1 MAKKLLIVCLGNHRR
16 SPLAEEILSARGA
29 TVDSAG
35 IEVDLEIAI
44 EDEESFEYAS
54 GSDISNILDDICTS
68 LGVTTPTGHSTK
80 AVTQELIDWA
90 DVVYGMNDEILTKLN
105 DRFEGEFTKF
115 DAESDIPN
123 WEKYETEVE
132 ESNDDPLALL
142 KAEGEHIKRIA
153 ELIEI

>member
-1 MAKKLLIVCLGNHRR
+1 MAKLLIVCLGNTRR

-44 EDEESFEYAS
+44 EDGKSFKYAS
-54 GSDISNILDDICTS
+54 GSDISDNLDAICTS
-68 LGVTTPTGHSTK
+68 LSVTTPTGHSTK

-105 DRFEGEFTKF
+105 DRFNGVFTKF
-115 DAESDIPN
+115 DAASDIPD

-132 ESNDDPLALL
+132 ESNNDPLALL

-153 ELIEI
+153 DLIVL

>member
-1 MAKKLLIVCLGNHRR
+1 MAKKLLIVCLGNTRR
-16 SPLAEEILSARGA
+16 SPLAAEILSARGA

-35 IEVDLEIAI
+35 IDVGVDVGFPIDGEL
-44 EDEESFEYAS
+44 SEYAS
-54 GSDISNILDDICTS
+54 GADISDSLDAVCIA

-105 DRFEGEFTKF
+105 DRFNGEFTKF
-115 DAESDIPN
+115 DSESDIPD
-123 WEKYETEVE
+123 WEKYEE
-132 ESNDDPLALL
+132 ESGESDDMWAWF

-153 ELIEI
+153 ELMEI

>member
-1 MAKKLLIVCLGNHRR
+1 MAKKLLIVCLGNTRR

-35 IEVDLEIAI
+35 IDVGVEVDT
-44 EDEESFEYAS
+44 DERDIYAS
-54 GSDISNILDDICTS
+54 GSDISDSLDAVCIA

-105 DRFEGEFTKF
+105 DRFNGVFTKF
-115 DAESDIPN
+115 DSESDIPD
-123 WEKYETEVE
+123 WEKYETETE
-132 ESNDDPLALL
+132 ESNDDPLAWI

-153 ELIEI
+153 DLISI

>member
-1 MAKKLLIVCLGNHRR
+1 MTKKLLIVCLGNHRR

-35 IEVDLEIAI
+35 IDVDVDT
-44 EDEESFEYAS
+44 DEHELYAS
-54 GSDISNILDDICTS
+54 GSDISDTLDPVCTA

-90 DVVYGMNDEILTKLN
+90 DVVYGMDDGVLGKLN
-105 DRFEGEFTKF
+105 YRFEGEFTKF
-115 DAESDIPN
+115 DSESDIPN
-123 WEKYETEVE
+123 WEKYEE
-132 ESNDDPLALL
+132 ESGESDDDPLAWI

>member
-44 EDEESFEYAS
+44 EDGESFEYAS
-54 GSDISNILDDICTS
+54 GSDISDTLDPICIA

-115 DAESDIPN
+115 DSESDIPN

-153 ELIEI
+153 DLIVL

>member
-1 MAKKLLIVCLGNHRR
+1 MAKLLIVCTGNTRR
-16 SPLAEEILSARGA
+16 SPLAKEILSARGA
-29 TVDSAG
+29 TVDCAG

-44 EDEESFEYAS
+44 EDGESFEYAS
-54 GSDISNILDDICTS
+54 GSDISDTLDPVCIA

-115 DAESDIPN
+115 DSESDIPD
-123 WEKYETEVE
+123 WEKYEE
-132 ESNDDPLALL
+132 ESGESDDMWAWF

-153 ELIEI
+153 ELMEI